1 MLAFDAVSSVVEVDL
16 YDGPNPCFAG
26 FWHDSLTIS
35 TRFCVSSSLSSLRFE
50 ELLAQDGIALPDAD
64 HIAAKE
70 ADVLGLVPLCDQL
83 EKVEFGADPAAS
95 GTNGLLCVTRT
106 AVRSEK
112 GVMSC
117 VIRIA

>member
-1 MLAFDAVSSVVEVDL
+1 MFPLL
-16 YDGPNPCFAG
+16 
-26 FWHDSLTIS
+26 SLV
-35 TRFCVSSSLSSLRFE
+35 CFE

-95 GTNGLLCVTRT
+95 GTNGLLSCDPNGGQVGKGGDVLRNSDRVKDGWEES
-106 AVRSEK
+106 AVGAEP
-112 GVMSC
+112 
-117 VIRIA
+117 